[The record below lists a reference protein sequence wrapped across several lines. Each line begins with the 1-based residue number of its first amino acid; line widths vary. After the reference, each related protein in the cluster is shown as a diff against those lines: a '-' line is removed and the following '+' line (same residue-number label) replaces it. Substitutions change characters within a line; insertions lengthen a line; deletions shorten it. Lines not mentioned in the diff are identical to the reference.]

1 MKTKIVTF
9 LLVFLT
15 LQLQSVYCEQRDLK
29 WQNPNRPNYNRN
41 SCQDQKCQCSPFKN
55 PTSVICQRIS
65 DIPSDLSPFI
75 TLLSLKYSK
84 MFSVSTGVLFQYSE
98 LQKLILAHNE
108 ILTLESENFVRL
120 KKLQDLELNNNKISG
135 INENAF
141 DGLTEL
147 KNLDLSNNELS
158 EIPQNLFDDCP
169 NLQSLDLSHNK
180 ISNLP
185 QNLFEK
191 VTSLQVSTKKNFVNS
206 ILRFFSNCFF
216 FPLDFDFE

>member
-1 MKTKIVTF
+1 MKTKFAKIVTF
-9 LLVFLT
+9 LVVFLT

-41 SCQDQKCQCSPFKN
+41 SCQDQKCQCAPFNN

-141 DGLTEL
+141 GGLTEL

-180 ISNLP
+180 IANLP

-191 VTSLQVSTKKNFVNS
+191 VTSLQVSKKFRHFNFTTFLYLNVS
-206 ILRFFSNCFF
+206 F
-216 FPLDFDFE
+216 FP

>member
-41 SCQDQKCQCSPFKN
+41 SCQDQKCQCSPFNN

-191 VTSLQVSTKKNFVNS
+191 VISLQVSEKKFRQFNFT
-206 ILRFFSNCFF
+206 IFSNCFF
-216 FPLDFDFE
+216 SPLDFDFE